1 MEGGSSEE
9 EACSPTGEHIEP
21 GELLQHHVDGK
32 SLPLYTQAVDLS
44 HTHTLASCSS
54 TDFLDV

>member
-44 HTHTLASCSS
+44 HTHTH
-54 TDFLDV
+54 TR